1 MSSAN
6 ISAGPAS
13 CMKFNSSFLYY
24 VGFFILLVVGYMWG
38 KRNGTKEERTR
49 DAKKSVVKKDV
60 PAEDSEE
67 EKPIKGAAIAAGATA
82 KTAAKTAAKTVG
94 KSAGKAASKV
104 SSGVKSLAKKIK
116 EN

>member
-38 KRNGTKEERTR
+38 KRNGTKEERKR
-49 DAKKSVVKKDV
+49 DAKGDSKKTV
-60 PAEDSEE
+60 ESEDSEK
-67 EKPIKGAAIAAGATA
+67 KPIKGAAVAAGAA
-82 KTAAKTAAKTVG
+82 GAAAVGAAAVVASKA
-94 KSAGKAASKV
+94 KSASKKAG
-104 SSGVKSLAKKIK
+104 SSIKSLVKGKKK
-116 EN
+116 K